1 MLLVKHKQV
10 KNKRMDK
17 DIMVIPIKAK
27 MSLDKVGFRTKDIAR
42 NKEYE
47 IVQSLWKVLRQFLVQ
62 LNIHISY
69 DLDILIF
76 TREKKNCPYKDLH
89 KSSQQ
94 LYYFVVTKIRNN

>member
-1 MLLVKHKQV
+1 
-10 KNKRMDK
+10 
-17 DIMVIPIKAK
+17 MVIPIKAK

-76 TREKKNCPYKDLH
+76 TSYKKTRLKKMPC
-89 KSSQQ
+89 KSRDGCT
-94 LYYFVVTKIRNN
+94 LGG